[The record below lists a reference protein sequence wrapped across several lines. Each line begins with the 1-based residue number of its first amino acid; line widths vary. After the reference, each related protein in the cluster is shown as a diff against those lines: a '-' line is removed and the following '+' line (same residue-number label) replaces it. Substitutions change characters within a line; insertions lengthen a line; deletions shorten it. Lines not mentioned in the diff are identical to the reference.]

1 MRNYWWLG
9 ISKYV
14 LSYVDGCD
22 VHMSEGEDISRNAS
36 REVNPIPNAP
46 WVDISMD
53 FIMGLPEV
61 QRYDAILVICD
72 HFTKQVHIIFTT
84 KEMNLLCLVC
94 LYHNNVWKLHG
105 LPNMVVPNH
114 GPQFASA
121 FMKELNKI
129 LGIETEL
136 SEAYHPQTD
145 GQTEQ

>member
-72 HFTKQVHIIFTT
+72 HFTKQVHIF
-84 KEMNLLCLVC
+84 LL
-94 LYHNNVWKLHG
+94 
-105 LPNMVVPNH
+105 
-114 GPQFASA
+114 QRR
-121 FMKELNKI
+121 
-129 LGIETEL
+129 
-136 SEAYHPQTD
+136 
-145 GQTEQ
+145 